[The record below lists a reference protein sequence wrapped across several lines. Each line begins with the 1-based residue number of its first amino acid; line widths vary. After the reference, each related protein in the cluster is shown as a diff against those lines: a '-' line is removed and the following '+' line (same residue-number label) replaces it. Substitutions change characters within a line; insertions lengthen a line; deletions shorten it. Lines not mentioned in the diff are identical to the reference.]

1 MCRQSADWAARRH
14 ARVSAEST
22 HAFSKAVSISWGK
35 LAHAHVRHDWKA
47 VVRNDKAW
55 GQFFYNFVL
64 KRSKE
69 KGRKKKLEKSVWE
82 EDLVPNSSERERER
96 VEERFTARSVL
107 TIILNKNQSALSGSH
122 SVLRKKVVIAGML
135 YESSNLSLSFES
147 VTMNERTKE
156 CVFII

>member
-1 MCRQSADWAARRH
+1 M
-14 ARVSAEST
+14 
-22 HAFSKAVSISWGK
+22 
-35 LAHAHVRHDWKA
+35 
-47 VVRNDKAW
+47 
-55 GQFFYNFVL
+55 
-64 KRSKE
+64 
-69 KGRKKKLEKSVWE
+69 
-82 EDLVPNSSERERER
+82 PNGSERDSERERER
-96 VEERFTARSVL
+96 EREERFTARSVL